1 MIEIHLTDLVDTP
14 SVTTSTDGTTRL
26 TMSWH
31 TGIDQALDAAPQ
43 HISSSVKEDLRSLF
57 ASREIQ
63 REFEMING
71 TLVIR
76 PPGIIELFETDS

>member
-1 MIEIHLTDLVDTP
+1 MIEIYLTDLVDTP
-14 SVTTSTDGTTRL
+14 SVTTATDGTTRL

-31 TGIDQALDAAPQ
+31 TGIDQALDAAPP

-57 ASREIQ
+57 ASRDIQ

>member
-1 MIEIHLTDLVDTP
+1 
-14 SVTTSTDGTTRL
+14 
-26 TMSWH
+26 MSWH

-43 HISSSVKEDLRSLF
+43 HISSSVKEELRFLF
-57 ASREIQ
+57 SSRDIQ

-76 PPGIIELFETDS
+76 PPGII

>member
-63 REFEMING
+63 REFEMANG

-76 PPGIIELFETDS
+76 PPGNI

>member
-31 TGIDQALDAAPQ
+31 TGIDEALDAAPQ
-43 HISSSVKEDLRSLF
+43 HISLSVKEELRFLF
-57 ASREIQ
+57 SSRDIQ

-76 PPGIIELFETDS
+76 PPGII